1 MLKSG
6 KVNTVP
12 LIKIEKK
19 THGKIEQA
27 KVLIS
32 IFCQL
37 SNIKLSDTENTILAY
52 FIVYKISETT
62 EDLIVKARLATVDSL
77 KNVMTKLR
85 KVSLIK
91 KVNKEDILHESLNLE
106 MQPVMGVLIKV
117 DNK

>member
-1 MLKSG
+1 M
-6 KVNTVP
+6 NNVP

-52 FIVYKISETT
+52 FIVYKINEIT
-62 EDLIVKARLATVDSL
+62 EDLIVKAKLATADSL

-85 KVSLIK
+85 KVKLIR
-91 KVNKEDILHESLNLE
+91 KVNKEDVLNENLNLE
-106 MQPVMGVLIKV
+106 MQPVMGILIKV